1 LARKAIEREVPK
13 MFDVLHSYVNDQIV
27 APTHQKCS
35 PDLWDGFRLIEEAI
49 DYSSLML
56 GQLDK
61 EKRFQGQTDS
71 SQINVGMGTA
81 DDSRGLEMLDP
92 FVTS

>member
-1 LARKAIEREVPK
+1 
-13 MFDVLHSYVNDQIV
+13 MFDVLHSYLNDQIV

-35 PDLWDGFRLIEEAI
+35 PDLWDRFRLIEESI

-61 EKRFQGQTDS
+61 EKGFQGQTDS
-71 SQINVGMGTA
+71 SQINIGMSA
-81 DDSRGLEMLDP
+81 AEDSRSLEILDP

>member
-1 LARKAIEREVPK
+1 
-13 MFDVLHSYVNDQIV
+13 MFDVPHSYLNDQIV

-35 PDLWDGFRLIEEAI
+35 PDLWDSFRLIEESI
-49 DYSSLML
+49 DYGSLML

-71 SQINVGMGTA
+71 SQINIGMSTA
-81 DDSRGLEMLDP
+81 EDS
-92 FVTS
+92 

>member
-1 LARKAIEREVPK
+1 
-13 MFDVLHSYVNDQIV
+13 MFDVLHSYLNDQIV

-35 PDLWDGFRLIEEAI
+35 PDLWDGLRLIEEAI
-49 DYSSLML
+49 DYSSLCL
-56 GQLDK
+56 ANSIK
-61 EKRFQGQTDS
+61 KSASKVADS

-81 DDSRGLEMLDP
+81 DDSRSLEVLDP